1 MKKLRVMAV
10 ANRRE
15 ELLRGL
21 LRLGCVEISE
31 PDDKLSDPAWSTL
44 LRRESSNLTQTR
56 TEIAD
61 VNAALAAIKQYA
73 KVKEGLFIQRKPVSE
88 EVFLDAAGREPAKA
102 ASRAI
107 GEALQKISRLQ
118 GEETR
123 LSARR
128 AALLPWKSLDMPLEL
143 EGTAHTLFRLGVCP
157 GSTDTGAV
165 RNALGDAAAELYEVS
180 ADKQQKYYLLI
191 CHRADEEAALDAL
204 RTRGFSVTA
213 FQGLTGTPA
222 ENLRRLEEALAENR
236 RRQEETAAGQ
246 DAQQRDSL
254 GPNGVVDRPTWAAL
268 RAQSHTACDSCTE
281 EG

>member
-1 MKKLRVMAV
+1 MAIVKMKKLRVMAV

-88 EVFLDAAGREPAKA
+88 EVFLDAAGREPAKV

-107 GEALQKISRLQ
+107 GEALRPT
-118 GEETR
+118 GG
-123 LSARR
+123 A
-128 AALLPWKSLDMPLEL
+128 AALE
-143 EGTAHTLFRLGVCP
+143 VP
-157 GSTDTGAV
+157 G
-165 RNALGDAAAELYEVS
+165 Y
-180 ADKQQKYYLLI
+180 
-191 CHRADEEAALDAL
+191 
-204 RTRGFSVTA
+204 
-213 FQGLTGTPA
+213 
-222 ENLRRLEEALAENR
+222 
-236 RRQEETAAGQ
+236 AAG
-246 DAQQRDSL
+246 AGGHCPHAVPAGGMPRLHRHRSGPECL
-254 GPNGVVDRPTWAAL
+254 GRRGGGAL
-268 RAQSHTACDSCTE
+268 
-281 EG
+281 